1 MNLQQYADHRKAQGL
16 RGKTHVAVIKA
27 INSGRLYP
35 PAVRKVDG
43 SWVIDAAMAD
53 AQWAG
58 NTDPNDRGQG
68 FSAPPATA
76 PQSPAAGDAA
86 APKAAGAPLLEV
98 SKRVKAAY
106 EAKLAELEYKEKSGN
121 LVQADDVKKTASR
134 LARTL
139 RDLLLGIPNRN
150 AARLAA
156 MADPDEVRALLQSEI
171 ESALRSLNNG

>member
-1 MNLQQYADHRKAQGL
+1 VNLQAYADHRKALGL
-16 RGKTHVAVIKA
+16 RGKSHVAVIRA

-35 PAVRKVDG
+35 PAVQKVNG
-43 SWVIDAAMAD
+43 GWVIDATLAD

-68 FSAPPATA
+68 FSSPPATA
-76 PQSPAAGDAA
+76 HQPLASGDAP
-86 APKAAGAPLLEV
+86 APRAAGAPSLAM
-98 SKRVKAAY
+98 SKQVKAAY

-121 LVQADDVKKTASR
+121 LVQADDVKKAASR
-134 LARTL
+134 LARVL

-171 ESALRSLNNG
+171 EGALRSLPSG